1 MRASLARSSSSAS
14 FALVTRLLVMN
25 NFNLSPRWFAQQRDR
40 ARVVTA
46 GVLLLAAGLCAGDP
60 ISEGTLRETVILK
73 WGRPKSSMQLG
84 REETLVFEAN
94 VRVVLRDGKVVR
106 IEGLGARTSPPPPPP
121 PSTNLPRSVVIA
133 HPEIAA
139 AAPAA
144 EVARDSLPGRTAAG
158 QAGLE
163 ALNPG
168 MWATVAADFELYEAR
183 EPAVQELR
191 NTYGL
196 DIYVPRT
203 TELNLE
209 GGKLTGSLP
218 SPAMISEAAGG
229 VKATLAR
236 YPAKFVQRIGFQHLV
251 LIANLRHKGVAPG
264 AFVMGPAGAMVANPQ
279 GLSGY
284 HFHHEL
290 FHFADY
296 RLFGWP
302 PRCESWSKLHP
313 EAAYGSGGRQAVA
326 QAGGDP
332 QQLRAPRRDLPGFV
346 TVYAQSAAEE
356 DRAEVFATLIERHPL
371 ALELIASDP
380 VIAAK
385 CRFVLDAIERIHPG
399 MREALGY

>member
-1 MRASLARSSSSAS
+1 M
-14 FALVTRLLVMN
+14 
-25 NFNLSPRWFAQQRDR
+25 
-40 ARVVTA
+40 
-46 GVLLLAAGLCAGDP
+46 
-60 ISEGTLRETVILK
+60 
-73 WGRPKSSMQLG
+73 
-84 REETLVFEAN
+84 
-94 VRVVLRDGKVVR
+94 RVVLRDGKVVR

-218 SPAMISEAAGG
+218 SP
-229 VKATLAR
+229 VAR
-236 YPAKFVQRIGFQHLV
+236 
-251 LIANLRHKGVAPG
+251 
-264 AFVMGPAGAMVANPQ
+264 
-279 GLSGY
+279 
-284 HFHHEL
+284 
-290 FHFADY
+290 
-296 RLFGWP
+296 
-302 PRCESWSKLHP
+302 
-313 EAAYGSGGRQAVA
+313 
-326 QAGGDP
+326 
-332 QQLRAPRRDLPGFV
+332 
-346 TVYAQSAAEE
+346 
-356 DRAEVFATLIERHPL
+356 
-371 ALELIASDP
+371 
-380 VIAAK
+380 
-385 CRFVLDAIERIHPG
+385 
-399 MREALGY
+399 